1 MAADGREFY
10 VDNAPSVEG
19 WDVILSRVML
29 RSTITMFVDEEYYDF
44 ADIAS
49 QLCSLVVVTDGSWI
63 LTITPVLGK

>member
-29 RSTITMFVDEEYYDF
+29 RSTITMFVNVEY
-44 ADIAS
+44 
-49 QLCSLVVVTDGSWI
+49 
-63 LTITPVLGK
+63 